1 MKRIALLLAL
11 ATTLN
16 YASAQTTAK
25 PATAKPATAKP
36 ATAATAA
43 KKPAVAASG
52 VKLPPGVLPVK
63 GILKT
68 AFALK
73 YQDVKIG
80 TGKDAEPGKLYK
92 VHYTGWLAAD
102 GKKFDSSFDHR
113 KPVLDKDGK
122 PENDAD
128 GKPKLGDAE
137 PIQFPQGRRGVIP
150 GWDQGFEGMKVG
162 GKRRLFIPYQLAYGE
177 LGRPPVIPAK
187 ADLIFDIELV
197 DVTDM
202 PAQRMPGM
210 PGGPG
215 ARPMPPHPGA
225 APNAAPSGP
234 GATPAPPTGANP
246 SSPAAPAAKPTDPTA
261 PTVAPN
267 SATPSPASPAPT
279 APAPA
284 APTAPTDKPANPA
297 QPNPTK

>member
-11 ATTLN
+11 ATPVSIGV
-16 YASAQTTAK
+16 AHAQT
-25 PATAKPATAKP
+25 PAAPKP
-36 ATAATAA
+36 ATAAAKPGTTAA
-43 KKPAVAASG
+43 KKPAAAAPSG

-63 GILKT
+63 GILRT
-68 AFALK
+68 AFALR
-73 YQDVKIG
+73 YQDFKVG
-80 TGKDAEPGKLYK
+80 TGASAEPGKLYK

-113 KPVLDKDGK
+113 RPVLDKDGK

-128 GKPKLGDAE
+128 GKPKLGEPE

-177 LGRPPVIPAK
+177 LGRPPVIPPK

-197 DVTDM
+197 DVTDA
-202 PAQRMPGM
+202 PAQRMPGG
-210 PGGPG
+210 PGG
-215 ARPMPPHPGA
+215 RPMPPRPA
-225 APNAAPSGP
+225 APASP
-234 GATPAPPTGANP
+234 GATPAPPTGTNP
-246 SSPAAPAAKPTDPTA
+246 SAPATPAPGAKPTDPTA

-267 SATPSPASPAPT
+267 L

-284 APTAPTDKPANPA
+284 TPTPTTPPPTSPTAAPDKPANPA
-297 QPNPTK
+297 QPK

>member
-11 ATTLN
+11 ATPVSIGV
-16 YASAQTTAK
+16 AHAQT
-25 PATAKPATAKP
+25 PAAPKP
-36 ATAATAA
+36 ATAAAKPGTTAA
-43 KKPAVAASG
+43 KKPAAAAPSG

-63 GILKT
+63 GILRT
-68 AFALK
+68 AFALR
-73 YQDVKIG
+73 YQDFKVG
-80 TGKDAEPGKLYK
+80 TGAPAEPGKLYK

-113 KPVLDKDGK
+113 RPVLDKDGK

-128 GKPKLGDAE
+128 GKPKLGEPE

-177 LGRPPVIPAK
+177 LGRPPVIPPK

-197 DVTDM
+197 DVTDA
-202 PAQRMPGM
+202 PAQRMPGG
-210 PGGPG
+210 PGG
-215 ARPMPPHPGA
+215 RPMPPRPA
-225 APNAAPSGP
+225 APASP
-234 GATPAPPTGANP
+234 GATPAPPTGTNP
-246 SSPAAPAAKPTDPTA
+246 SAPATPAPGAKPTDPTA

-267 SATPSPASPAPT
+267 P

-284 APTAPTDKPANPA
+284 TPTPTTPPPTSPTAEPDKPANPA
-297 QPNPTK
+297 QSK

>member
-11 ATTLN
+11 ATPISIGV
-16 YASAQTTAK
+16 AHAQTPAAPK
-25 PATAKPATAKP
+25 PATAKPGT
-36 ATAATAA
+36 TAA
-43 KKPAVAASG
+43 KKPAAAAPSG

-63 GILKT
+63 GILRT
-68 AFALK
+68 AFALR
-73 YQDVKIG
+73 YQDFRVG
-80 TGKDAEPGKLYK
+80 TGAPAEPGKLYK

-113 KPVLDKDGK
+113 RPVLDKDGK

-128 GKPKLGDAE
+128 GKPKLGEPE

-177 LGRPPVIPAK
+177 LGRPPVIPPK

-197 DVTDM
+197 DVTDA
-202 PAQRMPGM
+202 PAQRMPPGA
-210 PGGPG
+210 PGG
-215 ARPMPPHPGA
+215 RPMQPPRPA
-225 APNAAPSGP
+225 TPASP

-246 SSPAAPAAKPTDPTA
+246 SAPATPAPGVKPADPTA

-267 SATPSPASPAPT
+267 
-279 APAPA
+279 PA
-284 APTAPTDKPANPA
+284 AAPDKPANPA
-297 QPNPTK
+297 QPK